1 MDTFN
6 KVLIIG
12 SPGSGKSYY
21 SKKISE
27 ITGLTLIHID
37 NLYWNKDKTHITLEE
52 LEVKI
57 EEVINKEQW
66 IIDGNFKN
74 TLEQRLK
81 KADTVLYLDFPT
93 EKCIKGVEYRIG
105 TENDDMPWV
114 EEEFDPEFREYILG
128 FRENIRPQMIE
139 ILDKYNGKDIYFF
152 KNREEIDEF
161 IASLKAGM

>member
-1 MDTFN
+1 MSRLD

-27 ITGLTLIHID
+27 KTGLPLIHID

-57 EEVINKEQW
+57 EEVVNKEQW

-74 TLEQRLK
+74 TFEQRLK
-81 KADTVLYLDFPT
+81 KADIVLYLDFST
-93 EKCIKGVEYRIG
+93 EQCIKGVEGRIG
-105 TENDDMPWV
+105 TENDDVPWV
-114 EEEFDPEFREYILG
+114 EEEFDPDFREYILG

-139 ILDKYNGKDIYFF
+139 ILDKYEEKEKYFF
-152 KNREEIDEF
+152 NNREEIDEF
-161 IASLKAGM
+161 IASL